1 MPYIQLT
8 KIMSLYIKVSIM
20 PSKESYNNM
29 SPLVR
34 QMQQC
39 HQHYFILT
47 NYNPHHDHIIG
58 IFFFIII
65 LLCKYHM

>member
-1 MPYIQLT
+1 
-8 KIMSLYIKVSIM
+8 
-20 PSKESYNNM
+20 M

-47 NYNPHHDHIIG
+47 NYNAHNDHIIG
-58 IFFFIII
+58 FIIIIII